1 MWVIPSEFTVFLWST
16 NSNLNLIS
24 WSSLEDGMV
33 VYNNYQT
40 DQSGAF
46 TRLPRK
52 HFRFQKQVFLKW
64 LDHMFAMSHL
74 RQSGLSTL
82 WKHFGEVQFLF
93 QYKTAFMRSIKTW
106 LSQTS
111 AFKRNVCVPFH
122 HERVCKRNEE
132 RGVILS
138 KYRPEVCPI

>member
-24 WSSLEDGMV
+24 WSSLEDVIV

-40 DQSGAF
+40 NQSGAF

-52 HFRFQKQVFLKW
+52 HFRFQKQVFFKW

-74 RQSGLSTL
+74 RQSGLLTW
-82 WKHFGEVQFLF
+82 WKHFGEVRFLF
-93 QYKTAFMRSIKTW
+93 QYKTASIHEVHKDMALTD
-106 LSQTS
+106 LSIQTQRLR
-111 AFKRNVCVPFH
+111 AVPP
-122 HERVCKRNEE
+122 RTS
-132 RGVILS
+132 L
-138 KYRPEVCPI
+138 